1 MEKVNF
7 KLIKVLVLSILSF
20 LFYFRINNSS
30 KINSMLIRIQKSN
43 SSRGFGI
50 YLTINLFKYFLLI
63 FGIVSF
69 LVVLFKFL
77 NKKENS

>member
-20 LFYFRINNSS
+20 LFYFGINNSS